1 MSGVVDEESKPAT
14 ADARIPMDLE
24 QASVPQGVVH
34 VIAERCKEC
43 NFCINYCP
51 VDVLVYSEDINSRG
65 YHYPVTAE
73 GKESACVLCK
83 FCDLIC
89 PELAI
94 HTTEAGE
101 TERGKD

>member
-1 MSGVVDEESKPAT
+1 
-14 ADARIPMDLE
+14 MDLD
-24 QASVPQGVVH
+24 QAGVPQGVVH

-51 VDVLVYSEDINSRG
+51 AEVLAYSDDINSRG
-65 YHYPVTAE
+65 YHYPVVVD
-73 GKESACVLCK
+73 GKATACVLCK

-94 HTTEAGE
+94 HTTEFIEPDGGGE
-101 TERGKD
+101 